1 MDIYTIGHST
11 HTKEEFIDIL
21 ETYKIEVLVDVRS
34 LPGSNYVPQ
43 FNKEEMEKWVVA
55 SGIEY
60 IHCIELGGLRKN
72 SIDIDDYL
80 VSGWENKS
88 FRSYAAYS
96 LTQSYEQGIDKL
108 IALAKTKKVCIMC
121 AELVPWRCHRS
132 IISNSLVFKG
142 AKVLHIMSKS
152 KLVEHEISLYG
163 ALAIIDGDKL
173 IYPKLN

>member
-11 HTKEEFIDIL
+11 QTKEEFIEIL
-21 ETYKIEVLVDVRS
+21 KTYGIEILVDVRS

-60 IHCIELGGLRKN
+60 IHCLELGGLRKN
-72 SIDIDDYL
+72 TADIDEYL

-88 FRSYAAYS
+88 FKSYAAYS
-96 LTQSYEQGIDKL
+96 LTKAYEDGIDKL
-108 IALAKTKKVCIMC
+108 ISLAKKKKVCIMC
-121 AELVPWRCHRS
+121 AELVPWRCHRL
-132 IISNSLVFKG
+132 IISNSLVFRG
-142 AKVLHIMSKS
+142 VHVLHVIGES

-163 ALAIIDGDKL
+163 AMAIIDGDKL